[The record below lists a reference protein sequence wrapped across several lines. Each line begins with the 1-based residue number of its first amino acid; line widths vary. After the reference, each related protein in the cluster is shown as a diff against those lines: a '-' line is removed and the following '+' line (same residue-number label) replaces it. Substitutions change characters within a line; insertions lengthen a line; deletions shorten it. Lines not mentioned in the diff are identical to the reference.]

1 MNSMVAQHLVRIRE
15 AKQDDLQAVL
25 AIEYKCFPDPYPI
38 GLLKR
43 LQLMHPDG
51 FLVADADGTVVGY
64 AIGVV
69 RWNDMGHLLAIG
81 VDPPYR
87 NKHIG
92 RTLMKDIIERLR
104 KKGAKFVR
112 LEVRKSNILA
122 QHFYKK
128 LGFLEREELPYYYE
142 DGETALAM
150 ELPLE

>member
-1 MNSMVAQHLVRIRE
+1 MNSMVAQRLVRIRE

-43 LQLMHPDG
+43 LHFMHHDG
-51 FLVADADGTVVGY
+51 FLVADADGSVVGY
-64 AIGVV
+64 VIGMV
-69 RWNDMGHLLAIG
+69 RWSDMGHVLAIG
-81 VDPPYR
+81 VDPTYR
-87 NKHIG
+87 KRHVG
-92 RTLMKDIIERLR
+92 KTLMKNIVEHLR
-104 KKGAKFVR
+104 HKGAKYVR

-128 LGFLEREELPYYYE
+128 LGFFDREEMPHYYE